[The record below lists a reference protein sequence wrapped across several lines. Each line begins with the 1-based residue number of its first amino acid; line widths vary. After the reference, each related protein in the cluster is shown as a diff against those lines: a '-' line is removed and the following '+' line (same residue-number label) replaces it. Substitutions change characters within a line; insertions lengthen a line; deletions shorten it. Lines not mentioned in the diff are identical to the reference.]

1 MGLSGVFVEAGIV
14 GWISSSIDPVTN
26 ALALIPLVFVLGL
39 MLLFTA
45 LRFLDITWGW
55 TTAALLSTTTPMLYQ
70 NYGIH
75 PIILLFVFAAGGG
88 IFFLSYQQPWIALTE
103 SVTKDGGW
111 NVKHMQKAG
120 LVFFGSVLLAILV
133 FIPYWQWIGVLPA

>member
-1 MGLSGVFVEAGIV
+1 MGLSAVFTEAGIV

-26 ALALIPLVFVLGL
+26 ALAINPLVFVLGL
-39 MLLFTA
+39 MLLFTV
-45 LRFLDITWGW
+45 LRFFDITWGW

-88 IFFLSYQQPWIALTE
+88 IFFMSYQQPWIALTE
-103 SVTKDGGW
+103 CVTKDGGW

-120 LVFFGSVLLAILV
+120 LVFFGSVVLAIVL
-133 FIPYWQWIGVLPA
+133 FIPYWQWIGVLPV